1 MKTKNKKESWKKDF
15 NKYKY
20 LYLMAIPMV
29 VYYVLFNYIPMYGA
43 VIAFKHFSPALG
55 TWKSPWAGTFYF
67 KMFFK
72 DVYFSRI
79 LRNTIQISLKDLLFG
94 FPAPII
100 LALMINEV
108 QKNWFKKM
116 VQTISYIPHF
126 ISMMVIAGLIIDF
139 TARDGAINDLLAVFG
154 AERKTML
161 LVPSLFQPIFIIS
174 EIWQKI
180 GWGSIVY
187 LGALTAVDPQLYEA
201 ASIDGA
207 GRFGKIFHVTIPGI
221 LPTIIIMLILRLGS
235 IMNVGYEKVILLYN
249 PTVYETAD
257 VISSY
262 AYRKGLLDMNYSYST
277 AVGLFN
283 SVINFLLV
291 IGTNAL
297 SRKVGE
303 TSLW

>member
-1 MKTKNKKESWKKDF
+1 MNTNKKTVSWKKDF
-15 NKYKY
+15 IKYKY
-20 LYLMAIPMV
+20 LYLMAVPMV

-43 VIAFKHFSPALG
+43 IIAFKHFSPALG
-55 TWKSPWAGTFYF
+55 TWKSQWAGTFYF
-67 KMFFK
+67 KMFFR
-72 DVYFSRI
+72 DVYFTRI
-79 LRNTIQISLKDLLFG
+79 LRNTIMISLKDLLFG

-108 QKNWFKKM
+108 RQNWFKRI
-116 VQTISYIPHF
+116 VQTVSYVPHF
-126 ISMMVIAGLIIDF
+126 ISMMVIAGLIMDF

-154 AERKTML
+154 VERRTML
-161 LVPSLFQPIFIIS
+161 LVPGLFQPLFIIS

-187 LGALTAVDPQLYEA
+187 LGALTAIDPQLYEA
-201 ASIDGA
+201 ASIDGT
-207 GRFGKIFHVTIPGI
+207 GRFGKIIHVTIPGI
-221 LPTIIIMLILRLGS
+221 LPTVIIMLILRLGS
-235 IMNVGYEKVILLYN
+235 IMNVGYEKIILLYN

-262 AYRKGLLDMNYSYST
+262 AYRKGLQDMNYSYST

-291 IGTNAL
+291 IGANTI

>member
-1 MKTKNKKESWKKDF
+1 MMSRRKVNSWQKDLS
-15 NKYKY
+15 KYKY
-20 LYLMAIPMV
+20 LYIMAVPMV
-29 VYYVLFNYIPMYGA
+29 VYYILFNYIPMYGA
-43 VIAFKHFSPALG
+43 VIAFKDFSAALG
-55 TWKSPWAGTFYF
+55 TWKSPWAGLAYF
-67 KMFFK
+67 KMFFS
-72 DVYFSRI
+72 DVYFTRV
-79 LRNTIQISLKDLLFG
+79 LRNTVQISLLDLLFG

-100 LALMINEV
+100 LALLINEV
-108 QKNWFKKM
+108 RQNWFKKM
-116 VQTISYIPHF
+116 VQTVTYVPHF
-126 ISMMVIAGLIIDF
+126 ISMMVIAGIIIDF
-139 TARDGAINDLLAVFG
+139 TARDGAINDLLTLFG
-154 AERKTML
+154 FERKTML
-161 LVPSLFQPIFIIS
+161 LVPGLFKPIYIVS

-201 ASIDGA
+201 ASIDGT
-207 GRFGKIFHVTIPGI
+207 GRFGKIIHVTLPGI

-235 IMNVGYEKVILLYN
+235 IMNVGYEKIILLYN
-249 PTVYETAD
+249 PTIYETSD

-262 AYRKGLLDMNYSYST
+262 SYRKGLQEMNYSYST

-291 IGTNAL
+291 IGANTI